1 MNLHQY
7 YKENKDEINSSIME
21 IASDLAIARLVD
33 KHKLPFDAY
42 VEPEDPDDPD
52 SGTCYKEE
60 YQDEYNR
67 FYDEEYNRLAQLMKF
82 DITSPDGIARNGNE
96 SRVTEVKTVYA
107 TVRYDIENRN
117 GGEVSEEDIA
127 SIVSA
132 WTGVPVHRLVEEETA
147 RLLPRHENRGRL
159 HCELRNMQPQ

>member
-1 MNLHQY
+1 MDLHQY

-21 IASDLAIARLVD
+21 IASDLAVARLVD
-33 KHKLPFDAY
+33 KHKLPFDAF

-82 DITSPDGIARNGNE
+82 DITSPDGIAGNDND
-96 SRVTEVKTVYA
+96 SRATEVKTVYV

-117 GGEVSEEDIA
+117 GSEVSEEDIDDILDQFHRDTK
-127 SIVSA
+127 IVGDIIVN
-132 WTGVPVHRLVEEETA
+132 TEIC
-147 RLLPRHENRGRL
+147 GRND
-159 HCELRNMQPQ
+159 EGGF

>member
-1 MNLHQY
+1 MDLHQY
-7 YKENKDEINSSIME
+7 YRENKDEINSSIME
-21 IASDLAIARLVD
+21 IASDLAVARLVD
-33 KHKLPFDAY
+33 KHQMPFDFF

-82 DITSPDGIARNGNE
+82 DITSPDGIAGNNND
-96 SRVTEVKTVYA
+96 SRATDVKTVYA

-117 GGEVSEEDIA
+117 GNEVSEEDIDD
-127 SIVSA
+127 ILDQL
-132 WTGVPVHRLVEEETA
+132 HRDTKTVGDILVNTEIC
-147 RLLPRHENRGRL
+147 GRND
-159 HCELRNMQPQ
+159 ESGF

>member
-1 MNLHQY
+1 MDLHQY
-7 YKENKDEINSSIME
+7 YRENKDEINSSIME
-21 IASDLAIARLVD
+21 IASDLAVARLVD
-33 KHKLPFDAY
+33 KHKLPFNAF

-82 DITSPDGIARNGNE
+82 DITSPDGIACDSIG
-96 SRVTEVKTVYA
+96 SQATEVKTVYA

-117 GGEVSEEDIA
+117 GNEVSEEDVDNILDQL
-127 SIVSA
+127 
-132 WTGVPVHRLVEEETA
+132 HRDTKTVGDILVNTEIC
-147 RLLPRHENRGRL
+147 GRND
-159 HCELRNMQPQ
+159 EGGF